1 MAQPVQPVQPAQA
14 QPVQVPP
21 PPGPVAPPPAQPA
34 ALPPGAPGQAAP
46 VTAPPKSIA
55 EVLAQM
61 PNNGQ
66 DGNPDDDEL
75 FAQYNT
81 VFQPIPEDKEA

>member
-1 MAQPVQPVQPAQA
+1 
-14 QPVQVPP
+14 
-21 PPGPVAPPPAQPA
+21 
-34 ALPPGAPGQAAP
+34 
-46 VTAPPKSIA
+46 
-55 EVLAQM
+55 M